1 MENFRFKLLDF
12 LNKQHQLQI
21 PSMGLNP
28 DLLNPLESC
37 RHDNIQFKVSHD
49 IENEAISDEQIL
61 ETIESVYYQIDDA
74 FDPCRHELNK
84 ISHHPSCYQIEKF
97 NQQFNQQQYVV
108 SKKVLQLILQ
118 KQNACNQQ
126 FHEALDIQNELQ
138 SLIKICKSGRSSLHS
153 ATVKFTIA
161 SLGILANY
169 KRRQTIE
176 KLMSSLNSIKTLQRT
191 EDHLQE
197 LLTEGN
203 FPGAISL
210 LLECRSV
217 AQTYKHF
224 FCIAALSR
232 KLQDTLE
239 QVEET
244 LDFNLTKI
252 CGNFDEK
259 MYSSI
264 QEAYQLLGKTQI
276 AIDQLHMH
284 FTVTIHNT
292 AFDVVHSYVGGDIK
306 RQFKEMCES
315 ISHENFI
322 NCLIDLSKTLW
333 RIIHSYYQVFN
344 WHVTCA
350 EYTIKNDE
358 KILKNDLGKQYVQH
372 KLETGIIKIWMDI
385 EIKISTFLVS
395 TDITCFKFEQFVRI
409 LGIINRLMEASEELC
424 GKKLEILQESMKK
437 QCLLYF
443 SHYHASRLDELCI
456 FLEHDGWELCP
467 VKSTFVAT
475 QLQEFKSL
483 KSVLDNCELLSNTDR
498 LHFNDHDNFRSDAGS
513 CRKYLESDITFFDVD
528 FDETK
533 DEDILVN
540 VDDKAFEYISEDSE
554 DEVNHDVKNNS
565 TIEKFHIKNSK
576 RRLKSILVAPMV
588 TNTTLNVLRVCGRYL
603 QMSRLLSTI
612 AVTVIRSMIQFFE
625 LYLYCIN
632 LFFTSDLQ
640 ITSES
645 LYSPKLKLTLTRI
658 EENLIN
664 NNTTNI
670 ESEKIKLRKLNLST
684 VVDLQNDDKLFG
696 LAERVV
702 GVESLIFLGQQY
714 NNLQAFLMQFVS
726 DNSERGFLSQFY
738 VQTVESAV
746 DLRKPV
752 YMAVVSKCFDVTNI
766 LSLMNK
772 VNWEIRDVMSQ
783 HSNYI
788 DILLQKIENFAK
800 SLDEVMYI
808 VPLSIDVRCA
818 IWENVAHLIT
828 HTLVEGFSNAKKCSN
843 GGRGLMQLDFTQLKS
858 KFEMITGVRP
868 MPHSEYVET
877 YVKAYYIPENLLHD
891 WIRKHKE
898 YSNKQLTGLISC
910 MCQNNKK
917 SRQKFI
923 MIIEEQSNR

>member
-1 MENFRFKLLDF
+1 
-12 LNKQHQLQI
+12 
-21 PSMGLNP
+21 
-28 DLLNPLESC
+28 
-37 RHDNIQFKVSHD
+37 
-49 IENEAISDEQIL
+49 
-61 ETIESVYYQIDDA
+61 
-74 FDPCRHELNK
+74 
-84 ISHHPSCYQIEKF
+84 
-97 NQQFNQQQYVV
+97 
-108 SKKVLQLILQ
+108 
-118 KQNACNQQ
+118 
-126 FHEALDIQNELQ
+126 
-138 SLIKICKSGRSSLHS
+138 
-153 ATVKFTIA
+153 
-161 SLGILANY
+161 
-169 KRRQTIE
+169 
-176 KLMSSLNSIKTLQRT
+176 
-191 EDHLQE
+191 
-197 LLTEGN
+197 
-203 FPGAISL
+203 
-210 LLECRSV
+210 
-217 AQTYKHF
+217 
-224 FCIAALSR
+224 
-232 KLQDTLE
+232 
-239 QVEET
+239 
-244 LDFNLTKI
+244 
-252 CGNFDEK
+252 
-259 MYSSI
+259 
-264 QEAYQLLGKTQI
+264 
-276 AIDQLHMH
+276 
-284 FTVTIHNT
+284 
-292 AFDVVHSYVGGDIK
+292 
-306 RQFKEMCES
+306 
-315 ISHENFI
+315 
-322 NCLIDLSKTLW
+322 
-333 RIIHSYYQVFN
+333 
-344 WHVTCA
+344 
-350 EYTIKNDE
+350 
-358 KILKNDLGKQYVQH
+358 
-372 KLETGIIKIWMDI
+372 
-385 EIKISTFLVS
+385 
-395 TDITCFKFEQFVRI
+395 
-409 LGIINRLMEASEELC
+409 MEASEELC

-828 HTLVEGFSNAKKCSN
+828 HTLVEG
-843 GGRGLMQLDFTQLKS
+843 
-858 KFEMITGVRP
+858 
-868 MPHSEYVET
+868 
-877 YVKAYYIPENLLHD
+877 
-891 WIRKHKE
+891 
-898 YSNKQLTGLISC
+898 
-910 MCQNNKK
+910 
-917 SRQKFI
+917 
-923 MIIEEQSNR
+923 